1 MATQRL
7 TIELPEPVAQFLTH
21 LAALTAQS
29 PEQLAAQSIAG
40 NLPPAVDNTPPEM
53 HAELLAM
60 QQLPVDELLRLASS
74 QAPSDQ
80 QERHLVLLEKNQAGV
95 ITPEERQ
102 ELTVLRVAAD
112 RLMVRKAYAWA
123 VLRWRGHPVP
133 ALDEL
138 PVK

>member
-21 LAALTAQS
+21 LAALTAQA
-29 PEQLAAQSIAG
+29 PERLAAQSIAG
-40 NLPPAVDNTPPEM
+40 NLPPAVDNAPPEM
-53 HAELLAM
+53 QAELLAM
-60 QQLPVDELLRLASS
+60 QQLPVDELLQLASG
-74 QAPSDQ
+74 QASSDQ
-80 QERHLVLLEKNQAGV
+80 QERHLTLLEKNQAGV
-95 ITPEERQ
+95 IIPEEHR

-133 ALDEL
+133 ALDDL